1 MFVMQR
7 PVRLAAALLVSGI
20 VNTLRSSSQQGVSYV
35 CVCGRRKVEG
45 RDLGQTSGM
54 TWEKRWRKGNKNDGA
69 RSPSKAQ

>member
-35 CVCGRRKVEG
+35 CVWKEKVEG
-45 RDLGQTSGM
+45 QDLGQTSGM